1 MTAGAGSGT
10 AAVPDGSSPD
20 GSTVRL
26 LRRGLLGLAGL
37 SVLAIAFELAAERH
51 WSNAVQLIPWAVL
64 VVLVAAIGLATSPR
78 PRLILAARVLAALA
92 LAASA
97 FGIYEHVA
105 DNYQVGELDAVY
117 SNSWAYRSIPDRVY
131 LAFTKSVG
139 AAPPIAPGALGQ
151 AGLLV
156 LLATVGQGRRNS
168 VPFRPSR
175 TCG

>member
-1 MTAGAGSGT
+1 M
-10 AAVPDGSSPD
+10 
-20 GSTVRL
+20 
-26 LRRGLLGLAGL
+26 RRGLLGLATL

-51 WSNAVQLIPWAVL
+51 WGNAVQLIPWAVL
-64 VVLVAAIGLATSPR
+64 VLLVAAIGFAASSR
-78 PRLILAARVLAALA
+78 PTLILAARVLAGLA

-117 SNSWAYRSIPDRVY
+117 SDSWAHRSIPDRIY
-131 LAFTKSVG
+131 LAFTKTVG

-156 LLATVGQGRRNS
+156 LLATLDRRD
-168 VPFRPSR
+168 RPR
-175 TCG
+175 TERAGA

>member
-1 MTAGAGSGT
+1 MVPGDPGPVAAPEDPGSAGST
-10 AAVPDGSSPD
+10 E
-20 GSTVRL
+20 RL

-37 SVLAIAFELAAERH
+37 CVLAIAFELAAERH
-51 WSNAVQLIPWAVL
+51 WNNAVQLIPWVVL
-64 VVLVAAIGLATSPR
+64 VVLVAAIGFAGSSR
-78 PRLILAARVLAALA
+78 PSLVVAARVLSALA

-117 SNSWAYRSIPDRVY
+117 SDSWAARSIPDRVY
-131 LAFTKSVG
+131 LAFTKTVG

-156 LLATVGQGRRNS
+156 LLATAGRGKRIK
-168 VPFRPSR
+168 P
-175 TCG
+175 

>member
-1 MTAGAGSGT
+1 MTDPGGRG
-10 AAVPDGSSPD
+10 
-20 GSTVRL
+20 L
-26 LRRGLLGLAGL
+26 MRRGLLGLATL

-64 VVLVAAIGLATSPR
+64 VLLAAAIACATSSR
-78 PRLILAARVLAALA
+78 PKLIMAARVLAGVA

-117 SNSWAYRSIPDRVY
+117 SDSWTHRSIADRVY
-131 LAFTKSVG
+131 LAFTKTVG

-156 LLATVGQGRRNS
+156 LLATVDRRE
-168 VPFRPSR
+168 R
-175 TCG
+175 TRA